1 MAVILLRRR
10 GGWRFR
16 WNHRQDIQHQHS
28 PMRPSWV
35 RRGAGRVIR
44 FGLEFSNF
52 HINAI
57 FTDIFIPPPGSPKR
71 SSLIHGF
78 DDLYLHSYLHSIRW
92 KMLNRK
98 VSYCLP
104 TGAEYR
110 CRWMPTLAH
119 SNLDTHRS
127 SPAPG
132 YRLSIGSR
140 CRPMARLHPAWPIAG
155 RTAGQ
160 CPDWGLRG
168 GLSIYLYL
176 LFTEVLLL
184 IQMFGY
190 V

>member
-1 MAVILLRRR
+1 M
-10 GGWRFR
+10 
-16 WNHRQDIQHQHS
+16 
-28 PMRPSWV
+28 
-35 RRGAGRVIR
+35 
-44 FGLEFSNF
+44 
-52 HINAI
+52 
-57 FTDIFIPPPGSPKR
+57 
-71 SSLIHGF
+71 HGF
-78 DDLYLHSYLHSIRW
+78 DDLCLHSCLHTIRW

-176 LFTEVLLL
+176 LFTEVWGVVADLNVRLCIVYIL
-184 IQMFGY
+184 DIFCFTSQVFFAIKSHLSDSLRILNTIL
-190 V
+190 